1 MKFIK
6 KSTALILALLMV
18 FGSFSMLSASAAGI
32 YDWDVDSQFYR
43 MQRNAE
49 GYITDANGVVI
60 ADNTDTFYTIDG
72 AEAGKYYDKD
82 GNVAGEPVWVYTTNA
97 VKGEK
102 VKARVYI
109 KTTGFALGNFS
120 ILHVY
125 PTAALTA
132 DLTGYTE
139 TTGGYEVKT
148 NTSSSDAQ
156 VSKLAG
162 ITLSGVGQ
170 TGKLNQMLLN
180 SWEPIEGDYSDLSW
194 TFVFMKFGNAGAV
207 SSENTDW
214 LYEMYFTVNEL
225 TDDLSGQV
233 YVPAESVTHW
243 DNPEIPTYVTALD
256 NAGDGWNSGLGT
268 FDDIDMLYNKP
279 TLKDRDEDST
289 LGYKTTITFNAGDG
303 AFKDGTDEKTVSTA
317 VAPFTAVAGV
327 EEPERAGFLFTGW
340 TATYTESGKPYVE
353 GEIASADIKAAHE
366 DITYTANYIP
376 SGKTVNVVINYTDAE
391 TGEPAT
397 TNKEFSTT
405 VGNKVAIVA
414 EKPAEPDENT
424 TYILISDLPV
434 VTHYQFDADN
444 NTEANLAL
452 DKVLAD
458 EDAVLTVNYEPV
470 DYTATFDP
478 ANGEAKTEITKAY
491 YSDITVPAAPS
502 ADGKVFT
509 GWSDGTETVQ
519 PDDTFKL
526 KGDVTYTAQYDAAE
540 TTVTLYPTYLDA
552 EQDGAEAT
560 EQEMTI
566 DTFAGYTV
574 KVVEVKP
581 VALEENTTYVLY
593 SELPTLTHYTFDA
606 NHENNEL
613 EVVAAADGSS
623 ELYAWY
629 TVNNYK
635 ATFNPANGD
644 ENIVI
649 EKPYYTE
656 ISTPAAPTA
665 AAGQEF
671 TGWKLDGTDTV
682 IGAEKTF
689 TLEGNVSYT
698 AQYKASSYNVTYSY
712 AGDVPEGAKAPE
724 ATTAKMNDTI
734 TLTAPEAVEGYTF
747 KGWSVSG
754 AEYNA
759 ETGVVTVGTTA
770 VTITGTWAKN
780 YTVTYE
786 FAGSGDYPEKVPTSV
801 SAPKAETVNKG
812 DTVVVPENYTA
823 DGFNFIEWTVEGA
836 AYDAATDSYI
846 VGDGDV
852 VVTGTW
858 EALAYKYRYYL
869 DDEKTVLYTTKTY
882 TYGDE
887 PAEIDVPDDDVLAAK
902 GFAGWTAIEWDIDTP
917 AEVTGDVDFVLIK
930 EQYTYWV
937 EFQNKDGE
945 ALALNNGEDY
955 IEAFYGDK
963 VDASMVTGNADVKG
977 YTATGKWHINDAD
990 GEIATFPYTVTEDV
1004 TFIADYTTNKHSIIY
1019 YADEEGTKVHKSF
1032 ELEYNEAFTADH
1044 VIASVEVEGYE
1055 FLGWSENIIVGD
1067 TMPDADI
1074 KIYPSFQINSYIITW
1089 VVEGTE
1095 STTEQNFGTSINK
1108 PEDPEKEGYT
1118 FKGWSLTEN
1127 GAIVDVTTMTV
1138 PANNNTKFYA
1148 VFAGDDHVAYTVNKY
1163 FMNTSGTYEGV
1174 EAEPETLYGVAGENA
1189 TYTPAAPEG
1198 FTFDATQANKLTGT
1212 IAGNGSLKLAVYYS
1226 RNKVSVT
1233 IGEKTEEKYYGEIIE
1248 EPTVTPEGDPGYSFK
1263 EWVYEDDKPVEF
1275 PVTVG
1280 TDPIVIKPSFEA
1292 DTDTEYTIKTYT
1304 MGLDGEYGEAVITK
1318 GTGTTGEEATYTAPV
1333 IEGFTADKTSYTV
1346 VVKGDDSD
1354 VIEVYYSRN
1363 KNDLVYTVDGKADTT
1378 VPTYYGAAIDGT
1390 VQPKAIPAGFDF
1402 LGWSADPA
1410 ATAPDTEFGTM
1421 GNAVTT
1427 LYAVLKA
1434 KTDVKYTVNKYFM
1447 NTDGNYEGVEADP
1460 ETLYGE
1466 TGDEVTYVPAAVEGF
1481 TFDATQAN
1489 KLTGTVAGDGSLEL
1503 TVYYS
1508 RNKVNVTINDKT
1520 EEKYYGE
1527 TIDEPA
1533 APAEPEGEEFVGWVD
1548 EDDQPVKFP
1557 VTVGTED
1564 IVIKPDFE
1572 PIEYTVEFIVE
1583 GMDEAYATGKY
1594 AHGTTIVKPKDPDVA
1609 GFTFKGW
1616 SKTEGGEIVD
1626 PETMTVPVN
1635 GITFYAILEAK
1646 TNTKYTVKKFYMNET
1661 GTDWMAPVDDVR
1673 YGTTGAT
1680 VTLDFAKEAAEGFTI
1695 DETNS
1700 SKSATIA
1707 GDGNTVLVIYYN
1719 RDKQN
1724 VTINGKTEEKFYGEV
1739 ITTPDAP
1746 KAEPGY
1752 EFGGWVDEDDKP
1764 VEFPITVG
1772 TEDIVIKPVW
1782 NKVSY
1787 NLTFK
1792 DAKGNVISGP
1802 VKTEFDAD
1810 ITAPEVDDK
1819 EGYTFVGWIAEGS
1832 GEKFNGKMPAKD
1844 VVYVETWNDGNY
1856 VQYKLETYIMN
1867 VDGDYELS
1875 TWAYGSALTG
1885 STQYIVAEALPGF
1898 SIDES
1903 KSVLSA
1909 VITGDGNT
1917 VLKAYYARNMYKVT
1931 FDGANEQQVYFGDAL
1946 PVVEAA
1952 AQTGK
1957 TFDKWVVEGT
1967 TDAAPVTMPASDLAL
1982 VSTWT
1987 DTEYT
1992 ITYIVEGKI
2001 VATDKYIYGAAVTAP
2016 DAPEVEGKKFVE
2028 WSPKVPATMPAENLI
2043 ISALFDSAIYKV
2055 TFVDFDGNA
2064 FVEMQVRAGDAI
2076 VLPVDEPT
2084 KEFYVFKGWL
2094 DVPAA
2099 MPAEDITIKPDF
2111 ERVPVVLVPEE
2122 GSTTVI
2128 DRDNMVIYGLEI
2140 FLDEDLIDEYLDVE
2154 GDGYY
2159 TVTPVANGCYG
2170 TGTVIEV
2177 YDRLGDGT
2185 PLETFHIVIFG
2196 DLNGDARVNA
2206 VDAAM
2211 ADDESLMLTD
2221 WSWKQVYENG
2231 QLVDN
2236 ENYKVYM
2243 AMAADVNGKDGR
2255 INASDV
2261 SDIRD
2266 TSLGTV
2272 VINQVTGI
2280 VER

>member
-6 KSTALILALLMV
+6 KSIAVLLAFIMV
-18 FGSFSMLSASAAGI
+18 FGSFSMLSATAAGI
-32 YDWDVDSQFYR
+32 YDWSVDTKFYR
-43 MQRNAE
+43 MQRNAD
-49 GYITDANGVVI
+49 GYIVDA
-60 ADNTDTFYTIDG
+60 
-72 AEAGKYYDKD
+72 D
-82 GNVAGEPVWVYTTNA
+82 GNVIGDAEDNLTEGSTPVWVETTTA
-97 VKGEK
+97 AKGEK
-102 VKARVYI
+102 VKARFFY
-109 KTTGFALGNFS
+109 TTNFAMGVSQF
-120 ILHVY
+120 LHVY
-125 PTAALTA
+125 PLDTFTMDESA
-132 DLTGYTE
+132 YTT
-139 TTGGYEVKT
+139 TTGGY
-148 NTSSSDAQ
+148 
-156 VSKLAG
+156 KL
-162 ITLSGVGQ
+162 
-170 TGKLNQMLLN
+170 KLNSEAKKVVDAGWSGTTDFGTGVTGWLSLML
-180 SWEPIEGDYSDLSW
+180 DYSIYDLDEADYEGLGWVIIQPDTAPGGTIINDGS
-194 TFVFMKFGNAGAV
+194 F
-207 SSENTDW
+207 W
-214 LYEMYFTVNEL
+214 LYEMDFIVNKDATEL
-225 TDDLSGQV
+225 GKV
-233 YVPAESVTHW
+233 YIPAASIADY
-243 DNPEIPTYVTALD
+243 DNFEVPTYVGATDAEGDDFSTAYLSMD
-256 NAGDGWNSGLGT
+256 DYDGFFN
-268 FDDIDMLYNKP
+268 YP
-279 TLKDRDEDST
+279 TLNDQDTNST
-289 LGYKTTITFNAGDG
+289 LGYETTITFDAGDG

-340 TATYTESGKPYVE
+340 TATLTESGEPYVE
-353 GEIASADIKAAHE
+353 GEIASANIKAAHE

-376 SGKTVNVVINYTDAE
+376 SGKTVNVVINYTDAV
-391 TGEPAT
+391 TGEAKT

-405 VGNKVAIVA
+405 VGNKVVIVA
-414 EKPAEPDENT
+414 EKPAEPAEDT
-424 TYILISDLPV
+424 TYILISDLPA

-444 NTEANLAL
+444 NTEASLKL

-458 EDAVLTVNYEPV
+458 EDAVLNVNYKPV
-470 DYTATFDP
+470 QYTATFEP
-478 ANGEAKTEITKAY
+478 ANGDEATTYTKDYYTE
-491 YSDITVPAAPS
+491 ITVPAAPS

-526 KGDVTYTAQYDAAE
+526 EGNVTYTAQYDAAE

-613 EVVAAADGSS
+613 EVTAAADGSS

-644 ENIVI
+644 ANIEI
-649 EKPYYTE
+649 EEPYYTE
-656 ISTPAAPTA
+656 ITAPAAPKA

-682 IGAEKTF
+682 IGAENTF

-698 AQYKASSYNVTYSY
+698 AQYTASSYNVTYNY

-887 PAEIDVPDDDVLAAK
+887 PSEIDVPDDDVLAAK
-902 GFAGWTAIEWDIDTP
+902 GFAGWTAIEWDIETP
-917 AEVTGDVDFVLIK
+917 AEVTGDADFVLIK

-977 YTATGKWHINDAD
+977 YTATGKWHIDDAD
-990 GEIATFPYTVTEDV
+990 GEIATFPYTVTTDV
-1004 TFIADYTTNKHSIIY
+1004 TFIADYTTNKHNIIY
-1019 YADEEGTKVHKSF
+1019 YADEEGKEVHKSF
-1032 ELEYNEAFTADH
+1032 ELEYNEVFTADH
-1044 VIASVEVEGYE
+1044 VIASFEKEGYE
-1055 FLGWSENIIVGD
+1055 FLGWSGNIIVGD
-1067 TMPDADI
+1067 TMPDEDI
-1074 KIYPSFQINSYIITW
+1074 KLYPSFQINSYIITW
-1089 VVEGTE
+1089 VVDGTE

-1108 PEDPEKEGYT
+1108 PEDPKKEGYT

-1127 GAIVDVTTMTV
+1127 GAIVEVTTMTV

-1233 IGEKTEEKYYGEIIE
+1233 IGDNTEEKYYGETIE
-1248 EPTVTPEGDPGYSFK
+1248 EPAVTPEGDPGYSFK
-1263 EWVYEDDKPVEF
+1263 EWVDEDDKPVEF

-1304 MGLDGEYGEAVITK
+1304 MGLDGEYGEAVITT
-1318 GTGTTGEEATYTAPV
+1318 GTGTTDEEATYKAPV

-1378 VPTYYGAAIDGT
+1378 VPTFYGAAIDGT

-1434 KTDVKYTVNKYFM
+1434 KTDVEYTVNKYFM

-1466 TGDEVTYVPAAVEGF
+1466 TGEEVTYAPVAVEGF

-1508 RNKVNVTINDKT
+1508 RNKVSVTINDKT

-1533 APAEPEGEEFVGWVD
+1533 APVEPEGEKFVGWVD
-1548 EDDQPVKFP
+1548 EDDQPVGFP
-1557 VTVGTED
+1557 VTVGTD
-1564 IVIKPDFE
+1564 PIVIKPDFE

-1583 GMDEAYATGKY
+1583 GMDEAYATGEY
-1594 AHGTTIVKPKDPDVA
+1594 PYGETIVKPKDPDVA

-1616 SKTEGGEIVD
+1616 SKTEDGEIVTD
-1626 PETMTVPVN
+1626 LGTVPVN
-1635 GITFYAILEAK
+1635 GITFYAILEAN
-1646 TNTKYTVKKFYMNET
+1646 TDTKYTVKKFYMNET

-1680 VTLDFAKEAAEGFTI
+1680 VTLDFEKEAAEGFTI

-1700 SKSATIA
+1700 SKSTTIA

-1724 VTINGKTEEKFYGEV
+1724 VTINGKTEEKFYGEE
-1739 ITTPDAP
+1739 ITTPETPD
-1746 KAEPGY
+1746 AEPGY
-1752 EFGGWVDEDDKP
+1752 EFGGWVDEDDQP
-1764 VEFPITVG
+1764 VTFPITVG

-1967 TDAAPVTMPASDLAL
+1967 TDAAPVTMPASNLAL

-2084 KEFYVFKGWL
+2084 KDFYVFKGWL

-2099 MPAEDITIKPDF
+2099 MPAEDITIKPNF

>member
-6 KSTALILALLMV
+6 KSIAVILALLMM
-18 FGSFSMLSASAAGI
+18 FGSVSLLASAGVTGGI
-32 YDWDVDSQFYR
+32 YDWSAETRFYR
-43 MQRNAE
+43 MQRNAD
-49 GYITDANGVVI
+49 GYIVDA
-60 ADNTDTFYTIDG
+60 
-72 AEAGKYYDKD
+72 D
-82 GNVAGEPVWVYTTNA
+82 GNVIGDADDNLTEGSTPVWVETTTA
-97 VKGEK
+97 FKGEK
-102 VKARVYI
+102 VKARI
-109 KTTGFALGNFS
+109 FISANFALGCCTFFY
-120 ILHVY
+120 VY
-125 PTAALTA
+125 PTAALTHNIES
-132 DLTGYTE
+132 YE
-139 TTGGYEVKT
+139 KVTGGYDILINEGNEDLV
-148 NTSSSDAQ
+148 NYNWSGFN
-156 VSKLAG
+156 VVG
-162 ITLSGVGQ
+162 IGN
-170 TGKLNQMLLN
+170 TGKWSEMV
-180 SWEPIEGDYSDLSW
+180 SEGYLEASAADGLGWVWSCFNMGKAVDLD
-194 TFVFMKFGNAGAV
+194 G
-207 SSENTDW
+207 SSW
-214 LYEMYFTVNEL
+214 LYEYNFIVNEP
-225 TDDLSGQV
+225 TDDLAGQC
-233 YVPAESVTHW
+233 YLQPDCIADY
-243 DNPEIPTYVTALD
+243 DNFTAHTYVYASETE
-256 NAGDGWNSGLGT
+256 GDGFTDGIPST
-268 FDDIDMLYNKP
+268 DDYDYLINYP
-279 TLKDRDEDST
+279 TLTDQDENSSIGT
-289 LGYKTTITFNAGDG
+289 ETTITFDAGDG

-353 GEIASADIKAAHE
+353 GEIASANIKAAHE
-366 DITYTANYIP
+366 DITYTANYVS
-376 SGKTVNVVINYTDAE
+376 SGKTVNVVINYTDAV

-424 TYILISDLPV
+424 TYILISDLPA

-509 GWSDGTETVQ
+509 GWSNGTETVQ

-526 KGDVTYTAQYDAAE
+526 EGDVTYTAQYDAAE

-581 VALEENTTYVLY
+581 VAPEENTTYVLY

-613 EVVAAADGSS
+613 EVTAAAADGSS

-629 TVNNYK
+629 TVNNYT

-644 ENIVI
+644 ANIEI

-656 ISTPAAPTA
+656 ISAPAAPTA

-698 AQYKASSYNVTYSY
+698 AQYTASSYNVTYNY

-734 TLTAPEAVEGYTF
+734 TLTAPEAVDGYTF
-747 KGWSVSG
+747 KGWTVSG

-846 VGDGDV
+846 VGDSDV

-882 TYGDE
+882 TYGDA
-887 PAEIDVPDDDVLAAK
+887 PAAIDVPDDEVLAAK
-902 GFAGWTAIEWDIDTP
+902 GFAGWYAEMWDIDTP
-917 AEVTGDVDFVLIK
+917 AEVTGDADFVLIK
-930 EQYTYWV
+930 SQYEYWV

-945 ALALNNGEDY
+945 ALDLNNDDTGLVAY
-955 IEAFYGDK
+955 YGDK
-963 VDASMVTGNADVKG
+963 IDASIVIGNADVKG

-1019 YADEEGTKVHKSF
+1019 YADEEGKEVHKSF
-1032 ELEYNEAFTADH
+1032 ELEYNEVFTADH

-1089 VVEGTE
+1089 VVDETS

-1138 PANNNTKFYA
+1138 PSNNNTKFYA

-1212 IAGNGSLKLAVYYS
+1212 VAGNGSLELAVYYS

-1233 IGEKTEEKYYGEIIE
+1233 IGDNTEEKYYGETIE

-1263 EWVYEDDKPVEF
+1263 EWVDEDDKPVEF

-1280 TDPIVIKPSFEA
+1280 TEDIVIKPSFEA

-1304 MGLDGEYGEAVITK
+1304 MGLDGEYGEAVITT
-1318 GTGTTGEEATYTAPV
+1318 GTGTTDEEATYTAPV

-1363 KNDLVYTVDGKADTT
+1363 KNDLVYTVDGVADTT

-1434 KTDVKYTVNKYFM
+1434 KTDVEYTVNKYFM

-1466 TGDEVTYVPAAVEGF
+1466 TGEEVTYVPAAVKGF

-1520 EEKYYGE
+1520 EEMYYGE

-1533 APAEPEGEEFVGWVD
+1533 APAEPEGEKFVGWVD
-1548 EDDQPVKFP
+1548 EDDQPVGFP

-1583 GMDEAYATGKY
+1583 GMDEAYATGEY
-1594 AHGTTIVKPKDPDVA
+1594 PYGETIVKPEDPTVA

-1616 SKTEGGEIVD
+1616 AKTKGGEIVTD
-1626 PETMTVPVN
+1626 LGTVPVD
-1635 GITFYAILEAK
+1635 GITFYAILEAN
-1646 TNTKYTVKKFYMNET
+1646 TDTKYTVKKFYMNET

-1680 VTLDFAKEAAEGFTI
+1680 VTLDFETEATEGFTI

-1700 SKSATIA
+1700 TKSKTIA

-1719 RDKQN
+1719 RNKQN

-1739 ITTPDAP
+1739 ITTPETPD
-1746 KAEPGY
+1746 AEPGY
-1752 EFGGWVDEDDKP
+1752 EFGGWVYEDGEP
-1764 VEFPITVG
+1764 VTFPITVG

-1782 NKVSY
+1782 NKLSY

-1792 DAKGNVISGP
+1792 DSKGDVISGP

-2084 KEFYVFKGWL
+2084 KDFYVFKGWL

-2099 MPAEDITIKPDF
+2099 MPAEDITIEPDF